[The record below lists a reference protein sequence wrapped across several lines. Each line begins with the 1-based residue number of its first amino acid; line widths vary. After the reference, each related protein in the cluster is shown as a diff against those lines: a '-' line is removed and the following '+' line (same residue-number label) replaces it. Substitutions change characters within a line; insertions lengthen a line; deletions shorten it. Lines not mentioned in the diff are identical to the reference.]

1 MYHHTVQHT
10 VHFNS
15 IIKVYFLAE
24 SGPEDFRDLQ
34 GHEGAEENNEEFKQI
49 QTSEPEDLKFK
60 LLKTPEE
67 SGKSE
72 EMR

>member
-24 SGPEDFRDLQ
+24 SGPEDFKEIR
-34 GHEGAEENNEEFKQI
+34 
-49 QTSEPEDLKFK
+49 TSEPEDLKFR

-67 SGKSE
+67 NGKSE